1 MRRMA
6 KFWIEYLSEHR
17 VLVFA
22 GILVLTAVCGYGVS
36 RLTYSNSIA
45 DLLPVHNPE
54 VSNYL
59 HVVKDFGVSEDI
71 VLAVEQPDGNVQNE
85 EMFMDIFMETLKNDA
100 RYHKLLHGVD
110 YNLSGKLKLI
120 FNPFFLSHVSLLI
133 PEKELP
139 DFVERL
145 SSEKMKSIIFKNREL
160 LETGTGSSLLVEQ
173 DPLGLLGML
182 SSLSSQMKGKYA
194 LDFPDGYYASKDHTL
209 FLAFL
214 KPTESADNMVY
225 TEKIMRYLI
234 ETQESAMKSYREELD
249 EPCPLTARFTGAHAI
264 TYFDR
269 EVMQNDMTSTFL
281 LSFLLVILTFVIA
294 FRNPFSVFYAVVPL
308 LLGELWTFGLAYF
321 VVGKLNILTSVSAAI
336 IVGLGIDFAIHIYS
350 RFLDET
356 VLQKDVLTALNVTIA
371 ETGASTIAGALTTAA
386 AFAAMSVSSFRG
398 LREFGIIASLGIL
411 CTLLAVCT
419 VLPLMFLMRKKIYK
433 PKGLTTFG
441 LHLFHNLIDRH
452 YKKVFGLFT
461 IITIIL
467 FMFST
472 QLKFTTD
479 MRHLRSK
486 TNPAIRL
493 QTRITSKLKASFRA
507 LSLILSAENE
517 KELSSRYEKLKQYLN
532 SQDIAKIESIYSIV
546 PPMNRQ
552 LKNIEY
558 LSSHPLPPEI
568 KVHFEQ
574 DFEKA
579 GMVCDES
586 CLNYIEAL
594 DNSLKIN
601 KPLSLRQV
609 LESPMEPLFSRLVHI
624 NNNRVEMI
632 VSIYPKVATW
642 NKQKMGILVQRID
655 QFLVK
660 QKWEKSYLTGIEI
673 MVNEIKRLIREN
685 FYLATLLSLLFV
697 FGIVALHQ
705 RSFLKTGLSFF
716 PLISGI
722 IWMLGVLK
730 LSGQD
735 ITLYNFMAT
744 PMIIGIGIDHGI
756 HLLDRFIAGKTG
768 DIAETIVHTG
778 KAITLTSITTVFGF
792 GSLFIGHFEGFVSL
806 GFTSILGVIFCWA
819 CSLFYFPAF
828 LKLLHGHLGSLR
840 MEEKK

>member
-1 MRRMA
+1 MA
-6 KFWIEYLSEHR
+6 KFWVEFLSTHR
-17 VLVFA
+17 LLVFA
-22 GILVLTAVCGYGVS
+22 GILAFTIVCGYGIS

-45 DLLPVHNPE
+45 DLLPVHNRQ

-71 VLAVEQPDGNVQNE
+71 VLAVQQSDGNVQNE
-85 EMFMDIFMETLKNDA
+85 EMFMDIFMEILRKDK
-100 RYHKLLHGVD
+100 RYHSLLHGVD
-110 YNLSGKLKLI
+110 CNLSGKLKLI

-139 DFVERL
+139 AFVKTMEP
-145 SSEKMKSIIFKNREL
+145 ETMKSIIFKNREL
-160 LETGTGSSLLVEQ
+160 LETGTGSALLVEQ
-173 DPLGLLGML
+173 DPLRLLGML

-214 KPTESADNMVY
+214 KPTDSADNMAY
-225 TEKIMRYLI
+225 TENVMRYLI
-234 ETQESAMKSYREELD
+234 ETRKAAMTAYQEELD

-281 LSFLLVILTFVIA
+281 LSFFLVILTFVIA
-294 FRNPFSVFYAVVPL
+294 YRNPFSVVYAVVPL
-308 LLGELWTFGLAYF
+308 LLGELWTFGMAYF
-321 VVGKLNILTSVSAAI
+321 IVGKLNILTSVSAAI

-356 VLQKDVLTALNVTIA
+356 LQQPDVRTALNKTMS

-386 AFAAMSVSSFRG
+386 AFSAMSVSSFRG
-398 LREFGIIASLGIL
+398 LREFGIISSLGIL
-411 CTLLAVCT
+411 CTLVAVCT
-419 VLPLMFLMRKKIYK
+419 VLPLMFLMRRKLYK
-433 PKGLTTFG
+433 PRGLTSFG
-441 LHLFHNLIDRH
+441 LHLFHSVIDRH
-452 YKKVFGLFT
+452 YKSVFIIFT
-461 IITIIL
+461 IITVAL
-467 FMFST
+467 FIAAT
-472 QLKFTTD
+472 QLRFTTD
-479 MRHLRSK
+479 MRQLRSK

-493 QTRITSKLKASFRA
+493 QTEITAKLKASFRA

-517 KELSSRYEKLKQYLN
+517 NELSNRYEKLRSYLN
-532 SQDIAKIESIYSIV
+532 TQDIAKVESVYSIV
-546 PPMNRQ
+546 PPIDRQ
-552 LKNIEY
+552 LKNIGY
-558 LSSHPLPPEI
+558 LSSRPLPAEI
-568 KVHFEQ
+568 RNRFER
-574 DFEKA
+574 DFDEA

-586 CLNYIEAL
+586 CLNYIDAL
-594 DNSLKIN
+594 GKSLKI
-601 KPLSLRQV
+601 KRPLSLREV
-609 LESPMEPLFSRLVHI
+609 LQSPMAPLFSRLVHERDG
-624 NNNRVEMI
+624 RVEMI
-632 VSIYPKVATW
+632 VSIYPKVETW

-655 QFLVK
+655 KFLET
-660 QKWEKSYLTGIEI
+660 QKWQGSYLTGIEI

-685 FYLATLLSLLFV
+685 FYIATLLSLFFV
-697 FGIVALHQ
+697 FGIVAVHQ
-705 RSFLKTGLSFF
+705 RSLLKTAMSFF
-716 PLISGI
+716 PLVSGI

-730 LSGQD
+730 LSGNN

-756 HLLDRFIAGKTG
+756 HLLDRFTAGKTG
-768 DIAETIVHTG
+768 DIADTIIHTG

-819 CSLFYFPAF
+819 SALFYFPSF
-828 LKLLHGHLGSLR
+828 LKLLHVHLDSLR
-840 MEEKK
+840 MDGKI

>member
-1 MRRMA
+1 MA
-6 KFWIEYLSEHR
+6 KFWIEFLSEHQL
-17 VLVFA
+17 VVFA
-22 GILVLTAVCGYGVS
+22 GISLFTLICFVGIS
-36 RLTYSNSIA
+36 RLKYSNSIA
-45 DLLPVHNPE
+45 DLLPVKNRQ

-59 HVVKDFGVSEDI
+59 HVIKDFGVSEDI
-71 VLAVEQPDGNVQNE
+71 VLAVEQKDGNVQNE
-85 EMFMDIFMETLKNDA
+85 EMFLDIFMEILKKDK

-133 PEKELP
+133 PGNKLP
-139 DFVERL
+139 EFVKRL
-145 SSEKMKSIIFKNREL
+145 EPKTMKNIVLRNREL
-160 LETGTGSSLLVEQ
+160 LETGTGSSILVHK
-173 DPLGLLGML
+173 DPLRLLGML
-182 SSLSSQMKGKYA
+182 SSLSSQMRGKYA
-194 LDFPDGYYASKDHTL
+194 LGFPDGYYASRDHTL

-214 KPTESADNMVY
+214 KPTDSADNMQY
-225 TEKIMRYLI
+225 TEQVMRYLM
-234 ETQESAMKSYREELD
+234 ETRKAAMEEYNEELD
-249 EPCPLTARFTGAHAI
+249 EPCPLSVRFTGAHAI

-294 FRNPFSVFYAVVPL
+294 YRNPFSIVYAVVPL

-350 RFLDET
+350 RFLDEM
-356 VLQKDVLTALNVTIA
+356 VKQNNVRSALQKTMT

-419 VLPLMFLMRKKIYK
+419 VLPLMFLLRKKLYK
-433 PKGLTTFG
+433 PKGLTNFG

-452 YKKVFGLFT
+452 YK
-461 IITIIL
+461 IL
-467 FMFST
+467 FVFFTVVTLLFFLAAT

-493 QTRITSKLKASFRA
+493 QTEITAKLKASFRA
-507 LSLILSAENE
+507 LSLILSADGET
-517 KELSSRYEKLKQYLN
+517 ELSTRYEKLCNYLDT
-532 SQDIAKIESIYSIV
+532 QEIVKVESIYSIV
-546 PPMNRQ
+546 PPMDRQ
-552 LKNIEY
+552 LNNIAY
-558 LSSHPLPPEI
+558 LSSHRLPSNIE
-568 KVHFEQ
+568 EQ
-574 DFEKA
+574 FYKDFDDA

-586 CLNYIEAL
+586 CSTYIKAL
-594 DNSLKIN
+594 ANSLKI
-601 KPLSLRQV
+601 KEPLSLHEV
-609 LESPMEPLFSRLVHI
+609 LTSPMAPLFSRLVYEK
-624 NNNRVEMI
+624 NGRMEMI
-632 VSIYPKVATW
+632 VSIYPKMATW
-642 NKQKMGILVQRID
+642 NKKKMNVLVQRID
-655 QFLVK
+655 AFLERE
-660 QKWEKSYLTGIEI
+660 KWNKSYLTGIEI
-673 MVNEIKRLIREN
+673 MVNEIKRLIKEN
-685 FYLATLLSLLFV
+685 FYIATLLSLLFV
-697 FGIVALHQ
+697 FIIVGIHQ
-705 RSFLKTGLSFF
+705 RSLLKTGLSFF

-756 HLLDRFIAGKTG
+756 HLLDRYVSGESG
-768 DIAETIVHTG
+768 DIADTVIHTG
-778 KAITLTSITTVFGF
+778 KAITLTSLTTVFGF

-806 GFTSILGVIFCWA
+806 GFTSILGVVFCWVA
-819 CSLFYFPAF
+819 SLFYFPSF
-828 LKLLHGHLGSLR
+828 LKLLHGSLGSLR
-840 MEEKK
+840 TGANR

>member
-1 MRRMA
+1 MA
-6 KFWIEYLSEHR
+6 KFWVEFLIAHR
-17 VLVFA
+17 LLIFA
-22 GILVLTAVCGYGVS
+22 GIVAFTVICGYGIS

-45 DLLPVHNPE
+45 DLLPVHNRQ

-71 VLAVEQPDGNVQNE
+71 VLAVQQPDGNVQNE
-85 EMFMDIFMETLKNDA
+85 EMFLDIFMETLKNDK
-100 RYHKLLHGVD
+100 RYETLLHGVD

-139 DFVERL
+139 AFVNRVEP
-145 SSEKMKSIIFKNREL
+145 ENMKSIIFRNREL

-194 LDFPDGYYASKDHTL
+194 LDFPDGYYSSKDHTL
-209 FLAFL
+209 LLAFL
-214 KPTESADNMVY
+214 KPTDSADNMVY
-225 TEKIMRYLI
+225 TESVMRFLI
-234 ETQESAMKSYREELD
+234 ETRKSAMKAYHDELD

-281 LSFLLVILTFVIA
+281 LSFLLVILTFVVA
-294 FRNPFSVFYAVVPL
+294 YRNPFSIFYAVVPL

-321 VVGKLNILTSVSAAI
+321 IVGKLNILTSVSAAI

-356 VLQKDVLTALNVTIA
+356 LQQTDVREALNKTMS

-386 AFAAMSVSSFRG
+386 AFSAMGVSSFRG
-398 LREFGIIASLGIL
+398 LREFGIISSLGIL

-419 VLPLMFLMRKKIYK
+419 VLPLMFLMRRNLYK
-433 PKGLTTFG
+433 PKGLATFG
-441 LHLFHNLIDRH
+441 LHLFHSIVDRH
-452 YKKVFGLFT
+452 YKLMFTVLTIVTVVLF
-461 IITIIL
+461 L
-467 FMFST
+467 SAT

-493 QTRITSKLKASFRA
+493 QTQITAKLKASFRA

-517 KELSSRYEKLKQYLN
+517 KELSSRYEKLLSYL
-532 SQDIAKIESIYSIV
+532 STQDIAKVESIYSIV
-546 PPMNRQ
+546 PPMDKQ
-552 LKNIEY
+552 LNNIGY
-558 LSSHPLPPEI
+558 LSSKTIPTAI
-568 KVHFEQ
+568 
-574 DFEKA
+574 EKRFKRDYDEA

-586 CLNYIEAL
+586 CSTYVDAL
-594 DNSLKIN
+594 ARSLKI
-601 KPLSLRQV
+601 KDPLSLREV
-609 LESPMEPLFSRLVHI
+609 LQSPMAPLFSKLIHERDG
-624 NNNRVEMI
+624 RVKII
-632 VSIYPKVATW
+632 VSIYPKVETW
-642 NKQKMGILVQRID
+642 NKQKMGILVQRIND
-655 QFLVK
+655 FLTR
-660 QKWEKSYLTGIEI
+660 QKWNGSYLTGIEI

-685 FYLATLLSLLFV
+685 FYIATLLSLFFV
-697 FGIVALHQ
+697 FAIVAVHQ
-705 RSFLKTGLSFF
+705 KSLLKTSLSFF
-716 PLISGI
+716 PLVSGI

-730 LSGQD
+730 LSGQN

-768 DIAETIVHTG
+768 DIAETIIHTG

-806 GFTSILGVIFCWA
+806 GFTSILGVVFCWA
-819 CSLFYFPAF
+819 SSLFYFPSF
-828 LKLLHGHLGSLR
+828 LKLLHGRLGSLR
-840 MEEKK
+840 LDKE

>member
-1 MRRMA
+1 MRRIA
-6 KFWIEYLSEHR
+6 KFWVEFLTTHR
-17 VLVFA
+17 FLVFA
-22 GILVLTAVCGYGVS
+22 GIIALTVVCSYGIS

-45 DLLPVHNPE
+45 DLLPVHNRQ

-59 HVVKDFGVSEDI
+59 HVVKEFGVSEDI
-71 VLAVEQPDGNVQNE
+71 VLVVQQPEGNVQNE
-85 EMFMDIFMETLKNDA
+85 EMFLDIFMETLKKDK
-100 RYHKLLHGVD
+100 RYITLLHGVD

-139 DFVERL
+139 AFVNRMEP
-145 SSEKMKSIIFKNREL
+145 EAMKSIILKNREL

-173 DPLGLLGML
+173 DPLRLLGML

-194 LDFPDGYYASKDHTL
+194 LDFPDGYYASRDHTL

-214 KPTESADNMVY
+214 KPTDSADNMTY
-225 TEKIMRYLI
+225 TESVMRDLI
-234 ETQESAMKSYREELD
+234 ETRESAMKAYQEELD
-249 EPCPLTARFTGAHAI
+249 EPCPLTAKFTGVHAI

-281 LSFLLVILTFVIA
+281 LSFLLVILTFVVA
-294 FRNPFSVFYAVVPL
+294 YRNPFSVVYAVVPL

-336 IVGLGIDFAIHIYS
+336 IVGVGIDFAIHIYS
-350 RFLDET
+350 RFLDEM
-356 VLQKDVLTALNVTIA
+356 VLQADVRTALNKTMS

-386 AFAAMSVSSFRG
+386 AFSAMSVSSFRG
-398 LREFGIIASLGIL
+398 LREFGIISSLGIL

-419 VLPLMFLMRKKIYK
+419 VLPLIFLMRRKLYK
-433 PKGLTTFG
+433 PKGLTSFG
-441 LHLFHNLIDRH
+441 LHLFHSVIDRH
-452 YKKVFGLFT
+452 HKLMFIVFTMITVALF
-461 IITIIL
+461 
-467 FMFST
+467 FSAT

-493 QTRITSKLKASFRA
+493 QTQITEKLKASFRA
-507 LSLILSAENE
+507 LSLILSADSE
-517 KELSSRYEKLKQYLN
+517 KELSSRYERLQSYLSTQN
-532 SQDIAKIESIYSIV
+532 IAKVESIYSIV
-546 PPMNRQ
+546 PPMDRQ
-552 LKNIEY
+552 LQNIGY
-558 LSSHPLPPEI
+558 LSSRPIPGGIQERF
-568 KVHFEQ
+568 KKNFDE
-574 DFEKA
+574 A

-586 CLNYIEAL
+586 CFDYIDAL
-594 DNSLKIN
+594 ARSLKI
-601 KPLSLRQV
+601 KTPLSLHEV
-609 LESPMEPLFSRLVHI
+609 LQSPMAPLFSRLVHE
-624 NNNRVEMI
+624 REGHEEMI
-632 VSIYPKVATW
+632 VSIYPKVETW
-642 NKQKMGILVQRID
+642 NKEKMGILVQRLND
-655 QFLVK
+655 FLEH
-660 QKWEKSYLTGIEI
+660 QKWDGTYLTGIEI
-673 MVNEIKRLIREN
+673 MVNEIKILIREN
-685 FYLATLLSLLFV
+685 FYIATFLSLLFV
-697 FGIVALHQ
+697 FAIVAVHQ
-705 RSFLKTGLSFF
+705 RSLLKTMLSFF
-716 PLISGI
+716 PLVSGI

-730 LSGQD
+730 LSGQN

-806 GFTSILGVIFCWA
+806 GFTSILGVLFCWV
-819 CSLFYFPAF
+819 CSLFYFPSF
-828 LKLLHGHLGSLR
+828 LKLLQGRLGSLR
-840 MEEKK
+840 TDEE